1 MKIKKALCLLLS
13 LVMILCTA
21 PSAIFSAEENETTDE
36 VKVYMTIVDKGVIA
50 SDNDGDIMA
59 DREVFVTDINDDG
72 KYTYHEA
79 LIAAHKEY
87 NSEDGYDSGSGN
99 GVSVLALWG
108 IESYNTLFF
117 INDKGLT
124 GGVGVDTVED
134 GDYLTASI
142 NQDSKYYSDRYT
154 FFDKKEV
161 SVTVSEEFSLTLK
174 GFWGMAYEEDELL
187 PKPFEGLA
195 ICTWDNGE
203 LTEIADKKTDEEGSV
218 TLSFS
223 EAGTYYVTAKGTVK
237 GMVTDWWTMK
247 EVEFDCP
254 IIAPLC
260 KVVVGNAEGGNG
272 GNETDDDDEED
283 EKDEGGSAEPSLL
296 KIITAE
302 VEGDLYPDF
311 APDVY
316 SYSIIGEYGAEAP
329 LISFTTDE
337 EALVKVNGEEKEIND
352 GVYEV
357 KLSDELNEIS
367 LYGEDESDATVYKFY
382 YVSKASPLVPDK
394 VVEAV
399 YIGGQYKGT
408 YDASPELTL
417 GGVLRSLGNFGGYIT
432 YYYEEPI
439 TDNPNNM
446 YGVDLYVFGNGYE
459 TDDASMAEPGQVYV
473 SEDGET
479 WYALAGSEHYEDKA
493 LWDYEITYEKGEDGK
508 AYWSD
513 SLGNVMFEAA
523 SKHWPDKANYPLN
536 PYTENETYTFK
547 GVLLKERSGNITGD
561 GTSGSLVS
569 YTSFGYFD
577 YYANGTVEDGLASD
591 VNPYAEKPTKSN
603 GFDIAWA
610 VDDGGKPVDV
620 SEKEFHYVKV
630 ATASNIWAGAIG
642 EKSAEVSLVVK
653 TNPKAD
659 AVGKTEAPE
668 SIVITDGTKEINV
681 EIAEGENIYNV
692 DTGEMKNISVK
703 IPSAK
708 DDDNIYINNKRIT
721 KRDSADGFTV
731 TKDSETLIRVIVQ
744 NGEKEPYIALLRL
757 TGTAEESE
765 ALIEEINVD
774 ADGKIKKAET
784 KDGKNYKLTV
794 GSKVRKVSINPVA
807 KDGTVFTVNGEKASS
822 EYELSYG
829 KNTFVISAVYEGKTE
844 TVELNITRE
853 KKSSSSAE
861 SDGKISVSFTLY
873 GDEAHGE
880 DEVHTYTK
888 NKKELPVWIAKTSY
902 KVDKGTTVI
911 ELLETALNDSDYTWT
926 NESGDYISEI
936 NGLYEMDNGTFS
948 GWIYNVNGKYPD
960 KGMSDYKVK
969 DGDKI
974 VVHYT
979 DDFTKEK
986 DAVKRTSSVT
996 SSEEKKEEKEKPE
1009 KEKREFGKDTFN
1021 DVTEDN
1027 QYFDAIKFVY
1037 ENHFMEGTGKGFEP
1051 DGKITR
1057 AMLVTVLYRYSGE
1070 NATMK
1075 YSFDDVSPSAWY
1087 AESVS
1092 WATEKGIVNGVG
1104 DRRFAPEEFITREQ
1118 MVTIIFRY
1126 LELRGLKYE
1135 KTTEFDSASDFEEIS
1150 PWAKEAFSYATEKGL
1165 VKGSENNELLP
1176 KKEATRKETA
1186 HIIMHLAK
1194 EAGI

>member
-1 MKIKKALCLLLS
+1 MKIKKALSLLLS

-21 PSAIFSAEENETTDE
+21 PSAIFSAEENETIDE
-36 VKVYMTIVDKGVIA
+36 VKVYMTIVDKGVVA
-50 SDNDGDIMA
+50 SDNEGDIMA
-59 DREVFVTDINDDG
+59 NREVLVTDVNGDG
-72 KYTYHEA
+72 KYTFHEA
-79 LIAAHKEY
+79 LIAAHKKY

-117 INDKGLT
+117 INDCGLT
-124 GGVGVDTVED
+124 GGVGIDTVEE

-142 NQDSKYYSDRYT
+142 NQDGKYYSDRYT

-161 SVTVSEEFSLTLK
+161 SVTESEEFNLNLK
-174 GFWGMAYEEDELL
+174 GFWGMGYEEEDLTPIAL
-187 PKPFEGLA
+187 KGLNL
-195 ICTWDNGE
+195 CLWEDGG
-203 LTEIADKKTDEEGSV
+203 LTEISDKITDEEGNV
-218 TLSFS
+218 TLSFP

-260 KVVVGNAEGGNG
+260 KVFVGDSEGGSG
-272 GNETDDDDEED
+272 GNESGKEDDEED
-283 EKDEGGSAEPSLL
+283 EGGNVTPSLF
-296 KIITAE
+296 KILTAD

-316 SYSIIGEYGAEAP
+316 SYSIIGEYGAEETA
-329 LISFTTDE
+329 ISFTTDE
-337 EALVKVNGEEKEIND
+337 EALVKVNGEEIESND

-357 KLSDELNEIS
+357 KLTSELNEIT
-367 LYGEDESDATVYKFY
+367 LCGEDESDLTVYKFY

-399 YIGGQYKGT
+399 YIGGQYQGT

-417 GGVLRSLGNFGGYIT
+417 GGVLRSLGNFGGYVT

-446 YGVDLYVFGNGYE
+446 YGVDFYVFGNGYE

-473 SEDGET
+473 SEDGKI

-513 SLGNVMFEAA
+513 SFGNVMSEDA
-523 SKHWPDKANYPLN
+523 SKPWPDKAIYPLN
-536 PYTENETYTFK
+536 PYTEDETYSFN

-561 GTSGSLVS
+561 GTSGSLAS
-569 YTSFGYFD
+569 FASFGYFD
-577 YYANGTVEDGLASD
+577 YYANGNMEDGKAND
-591 VNPYAEKPTKSN
+591 VNPYAENPTKSN
-603 GFDIAWA
+603 GFDIAWT
-610 VDDGGKPVDV
+610 VDEDGIPIDV
-620 SEKEFHYVKV
+620 SGKEFHYVKV
-630 ATASNIWAGAIG
+630 ATASNIWTGIFG
-642 EKSAEVSLVVK
+642 EKSSEVSLVVK
-653 TNPKAD
+653 TNPKKD
-659 AVGKTEAPE
+659 AVGETEAPE
-668 SIVITDGTKEINV
+668 SIVITDGTKEISV
-681 EIAEGENIYNV
+681 AITEGENIYNI
-692 DTGEMKNISVK
+692 DTGDMKNISVK

-721 KRDSADGFTV
+721 NKNSADGFTV
-731 TKDSETLIRVIVQ
+731 SKDSETLIRVIVQ

-757 TGTAEESE
+757 MGSAEESE
-765 ALIEEINVD
+765 ALIEGIDVNV
-774 ADGKIKKAET
+774 DGKIKKAET
-784 KDGKNYKLTV
+784 KDGKSYKLTV
-794 GSKVRKVSINPVA
+794 GSKMSKVSINPVV
-807 KDGTVFTVNGEKASS
+807 KDGTVFTVNGEEQASD
-822 EYELSYG
+822 YELSYG
-829 KNTFVISAVYEGKTE
+829 KNTFIIFAEYEGKTE

-861 SDGKISVSFTLY
+861 SDGKISVSLTLY

-880 DEVHTYTK
+880 GEMHTYTK
-888 NKKELPVWIAKTSY
+888 NKKELPLWIAKTSY
-902 KVDKGTTVI
+902 KVEKGTTVI
-911 ELLETALNDSDYTWT
+911 ELLETALKDSDYTWT

-936 NGLYEMDNGTFS
+936 NGLYEMDNGAFS

-969 DGDKI
+969 NGDKI

-996 SSEEKKEEKEKPE
+996 SSDEKKEEKEKPE

-1021 DVTEDN
+1021 DVTEDSP
-1027 QYFDAIKFVY
+1027 YFDAIKYVY
-1037 ENHFMEGTGKGFEP
+1037 ENRFMEGTGKGFEP

-1075 YSFDDVSPSAWY
+1075 YSFEDVSPSSWY

-1092 WATEKGIVNGVG
+1092 WATEKGIVKGVG
-1104 DRRFAPEEFITREQ
+1104 NEKFAPESFITLEQ
-1118 MVTIIFRY
+1118 MTTIIYRY
-1126 LELRGLKYE
+1126 LELKGLKYE
-1135 KTTEFDSASDFEEIS
+1135 DTKEFDSVSEFKEIS
-1150 PWAKEAFSYATEKGL
+1150 TWAKEAFSYATEKGF
-1165 VKGSENNELLP
+1165 VNEVDELLP
-1176 KKEATRKETA
+1176 KKEATRKEA
-1186 HIIMHLAK
+1186 AYIIMCLAK
-1194 EAGI
+1194 EAEI